1 MFDLNDKYVS
11 FNGKF
16 VLSGIQAIVKLT
28 LLQKEL
34 DRRAGLRTAG
44 YVSGYRGSPLGYLDK
59 EFLSH
64 NDLLIKNNIKFR
76 AAVNEDLAV
85 GAIQGTQQLGIIS
98 PSTVDGVFGF
108 WYGKGPGVDRSGDH
122 FKHSSFFGTAK
133 HGGVLAFAGDD
144 HASKSSTVP
153 HETSSTFASWNIP
166 VITPA
171 TVEDVM
177 RLGLL
182 GVGLSRYS
190 GLFVCMKIITNLADA
205 YQSATV
211 DLTSWQ
217 PTMPPAEF
225 DVSARWPEDLH
236 SEARIYEEKLPAVQE
251 FLKHNKFNEVTHNA
265 AEKKL
270 GIIAVGKSYVDVL
283 TALQHYDIVP
293 EDHGISI
300 LKMGV
305 SFPLEQDKVTK
316 FCFEHS
322 RPAQILVVEEKT
334 PVVENQI
341 YKLMYGYSK
350 MPPIHGKDL
359 LTPCVE
365 LDSYD
370 IAKVIMKLLGLAF
383 DNKYDLATVN
393 PQYRD
398 AGKGARYPY
407 YCSGCPHNISTAL
420 PKGSKALIGIGCH
433 YIAQFIPS
441 RPTVTLA
448 PMGSE
453 GMNWVGQHEWNEAD
467 HVFANLGDGT
477 YFHSGILAIRQ
488 ALASD
493 ANMTYKILFNDAVA
507 MTGGQKVDGTLTI
520 PMVCQ
525 QVLAEGAKDISLV
538 SVNPNKWKFKLP
550 KEVKIYPKEKFTEV
564 QTALTKVK
572 GITVLIYEQQCA
584 TERRREIK
592 RNIQEAP
599 NERVWINPEVCED
612 CGDCSTQSNCLSIV
626 PVETKLGRKRQVD
639 QDSCNYSYDCLKG
652 YCPSFIIVK
661 GKRVSKPLLNIELP
675 EFDKGSNL
683 GTWKFRTGERYNIL
697 LAGIGGTGIISLSQ
711 MLSVAAHI
719 DGMKIVATD
728 QTGLAQKYGAVTSML
743 SFGRDAWGK
752 MYPGTADLVI
762 GADPQVSTSADV
774 MRYVGED
781 TTTLLNS
788 KPSNTGEYI
797 ENRDWKFDVDKAE
810 ELLKEHSKEVHMF
823 NASEYAKKLT
833 GYSLMVNMLML
844 GYAYEKGLLPIR
856 EASMIQA
863 IETNGTMIDANKE
876 AWKIGRHIAITNSKS
891 LIDREISKRHILIH
905 KDFGS
910 QFYHRTTLLK
920 EYQDEKYAQKY
931 KDIVIKVKALDS
943 TLNKTKL
950 SEAVMK
956 NLYKLMAYK
965 DEYEIARLWDKTL
978 DSFNNDFFEIKGV
991 NFHMSLPWQR
1001 KSKSKTRLPGHT
1013 KTLFK
1018 YLKHGK
1024 KLRGTKFDPLGYSYE
1039 RKVERK
1045 IRDVYIEKIDE
1056 WIHQITH
1063 FYAIIDNY
1071 DKIVA
1076 LANQPNEIRGYGH
1089 VKIDSIR
1096 RCSLFKDIV

>member
-1 MFDLNDKYVS
+1 
-11 FNGKF
+11 
-16 VLSGIQAIVKLT
+16 
-28 LLQKEL
+28 
-34 DRRAGLRTAG
+34 
-44 YVSGYRGSPLGYLDK
+44 
-59 EFLSH
+59 
-64 NDLLIKNNIKFR
+64 
-76 AAVNEDLAV
+76 
-85 GAIQGTQQLGIIS
+85 
-98 PSTVDGVFGF
+98 
-108 WYGKGPGVDRSGDH
+108 
-122 FKHSSFFGTAK
+122 
-133 HGGVLAFAGDD
+133 
-144 HASKSSTVP
+144 
-153 HETSSTFASWNIP
+153 
-166 VITPA
+166 
-171 TVEDVM
+171 
-177 RLGLL
+177 
-182 GVGLSRYS
+182 
-190 GLFVCMKIITNLADA
+190 
-205 YQSATV
+205 
-211 DLTSWQ
+211 
-217 PTMPPAEF
+217 
-225 DVSARWPEDLH
+225 
-236 SEARIYEEKLPAVQE
+236 
-251 FLKHNKFNEVTHNA
+251 
-265 AEKKL
+265 
-270 GIIAVGKSYVDVL
+270 
-283 TALQHYDIVP
+283 
-293 EDHGISI
+293 
-300 LKMGV
+300 
-305 SFPLEQDKVTK
+305 
-316 FCFEHS
+316 
-322 RPAQILVVEEKT
+322 
-334 PVVENQI
+334 
-341 YKLMYGYSK
+341 
-350 MPPIHGKDL
+350 
-359 LTPCVE
+359 
-365 LDSYD
+365 
-370 IAKVIMKLLGLAF
+370 
-383 DNKYDLATVN
+383 
-393 PQYRD
+393 
-398 AGKGARYPY
+398 
-407 YCSGCPHNISTAL
+407 
-420 PKGSKALIGIGCH
+420 
-433 YIAQFIPS
+433 
-441 RPTVTLA
+441 
-448 PMGSE
+448 
-453 GMNWVGQHEWNEAD
+453 
-467 HVFANLGDGT
+467 
-477 YFHSGILAIRQ
+477 
-488 ALASD
+488 
-493 ANMTYKILFNDAVA
+493 
-507 MTGGQKVDGTLTI
+507 
-520 PMVCQ
+520 
-525 QVLAEGAKDISLV
+525 
-538 SVNPNKWKFKLP
+538 
-550 KEVKIYPKEKFTEV
+550 
-564 QTALTKVK
+564 
-572 GITVLIYEQQCA
+572 
-584 TERRREIK
+584 
-592 RNIQEAP
+592 
-599 NERVWINPEVCED
+599 
-612 CGDCSTQSNCLSIV
+612 
-626 PVETKLGRKRQVD
+626 
-639 QDSCNYSYDCLKG
+639 
-652 YCPSFIIVK
+652 
-661 GKRVSKPLLNIELP
+661 
-675 EFDKGSNL
+675 
-683 GTWKFRTGERYNIL
+683 
-697 LAGIGGTGIISLSQ
+697 
-711 MLSVAAHI
+711 
-719 DGMKIVATD
+719 
-728 QTGLAQKYGAVTSML
+728 ML

-965 DEYEIARLWDKTL
+965 DEYEVARLWDKTL

-991 NFHMSLPWQR
+991 NFHMSLLWQR